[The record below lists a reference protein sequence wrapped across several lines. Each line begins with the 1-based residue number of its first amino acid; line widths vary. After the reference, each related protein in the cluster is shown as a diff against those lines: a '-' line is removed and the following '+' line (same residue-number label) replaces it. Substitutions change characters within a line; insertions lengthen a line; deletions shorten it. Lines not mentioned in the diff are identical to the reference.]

1 MTLKTETFC
10 DNCCRPYQPKFGNGS
25 IKLQYCD
32 PLHPIPDPDH
42 PDDKRYS
49 RPNLKTI
56 RMDDLC
62 SECMDNIFKLIDNLK
77 TEKK

>member
-1 MTLKTETFC
+1 MTVKTETFC
-10 DNCCRPYQPKFGNGS
+10 DMCCRPYQPKLGNGA

-32 PLHPIPDPDH
+32 PLHPLPDPDH

-62 SECMDNIFKLIDNLK
+62 PECVGLIFDAIEKL
-77 TEKK
+77 KKRK